1 MMNSDVE
8 MAVAYFMILSQ
19 NLPEETGNIK
29 SLV

>member
-8 MAVAYFMILSQ
+8 MAVAYFMKISQ
-19 NLPEETGNIK
+19 YLHEETGNIK